1 MYLMLHACWFLD
13 CPYAVHKLCVLALLK
28 PFCWKEPNL
37 PRHLDCSVGLFPSCL
52 TTVLSLSSQL
62 VERSEVLPM
71 LSVQVAQLPT
81 CPQPEQPQPSFPGLW
96 AAVLA
101 AVGAQSPLHSLALL
115 RPWLYLQHGA
125 QSGNFI
131 FTTSIFTTYVQC
143 PFNLLKG
150 SAMHFYQHSALLTKR
165 NFELITSWEFLALS
179 SHPILLSGA
188 GQSWDILFHGKGLN
202 VWKCLFF
209 PLIYEV
215 KTVYLQNL
223 HEIEKARNLGIFISV
238 SIHGGNSLIN

>member
-52 TTVLSLSSQL
+52 TTMLSLSSQL
-62 VERSEVLPM
+62 VEHSEVLPM

-81 CPQPEQPQPSFPGLW
+81 CPQPEQPQPSFPGFW

-115 RPWLYLQHGA
+115 RPRLYLQPGFMACA
-125 QSGNFI
+125 QSGN
-131 FTTSIFTTYVQC
+131 SS
-143 PFNLLKG
+143 LLQ
-150 SAMHFYQHSALLTKR
+150 SSLLMCSALL
-165 NFELITSWEFLALS
+165 IC
-179 SHPILLSGA
+179 
-188 GQSWDILFHGKGLN
+188 
-202 VWKCLFF
+202 WKIQRC
-209 PLIYEV
+209 
-215 KTVYLQNL
+215 T
-223 HEIEKARNLGIFISV
+223 FISTQP
-238 SIHGGNSLIN
+238 SLPRGTLSLSLAENF